1 MYLYLIISHV
11 WVFCLH
17 AYKCTTC
24 LPCAQDRRWIWIP
37 QDWHYRQLWAFMWVM
52 RIYCWVP
59 QVLCKSNECSSSPF
73 QLPNPGFTC
82 LFQETQLWIWL
93 EKNESRGLS
102 HKINPKICQNCFS
115 LLRRTQTPRSPFSKV
130 FFSGSH
136 PLLVESQQPQT
147 WDHSQTRETRAI
159 LGKTIGGCFGD
170 GAHRL
175 PWQPNWLNDYY
186 FKC

>member
-24 LPCAQDRRWIWIP
+24 LPCAQDRRWIWTPRTDITDSCELSCGWWESTAGCP
-37 QDWHYRQLWAFMWVM
+37 RSSARATSAPRH
-52 RIYCWVP
+52 P
-59 QVLCKSNECSSSPF
+59 SNSQTLGSLVYSKRHSFEF
-73 QLPNPGFTC
+73 DLK
-82 LFQETQLWIWL
+82 
-93 EKNESRGLS
+93 KNESRGLS
-102 HKINPKICQNCFS
+102 HKINPKICHNCFS